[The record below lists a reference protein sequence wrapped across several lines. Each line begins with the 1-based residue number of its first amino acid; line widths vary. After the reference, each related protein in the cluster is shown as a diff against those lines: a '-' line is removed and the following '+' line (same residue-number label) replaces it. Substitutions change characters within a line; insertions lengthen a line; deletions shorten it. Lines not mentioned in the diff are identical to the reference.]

1 VGPTRGWRRLGN
13 RPPAP
18 TGRARHESGAGGWAT
33 QQAENGGKEG
43 AGRGSR
49 AAPRKSQQAAR
60 GEKKGGGG
68 GKGGRARVGGGF
80 GWAAGAPSRPKTR
93 EGEKGEGEGEGQAAA
108 GPRQGNRPKRGGLG
122 VFSYFLFSYNL
133 LLSAYFMETKQLHRR
148 EIDVWLGMM
157 QQPKKIFL
165 GFTHT
170 RFRAKSR

>member
-68 GKGGRARVGGGF
+68 GKGGRARVGGVRLGRGGAKSAQDERGGEGGGGGGRAGR
-80 GWAAGAPSRPKTR
+80 GWAAP
-93 EGEKGEGEGEGQAAA
+93 GEPTQE
-108 GPRQGNRPKRGGLG
+108 RGVWG
-122 VFSYFLFSYNL
+122 FFLFS
-133 LLSAYFMETKQLHRR
+133 
-148 EIDVWLGMM
+148 I
-157 QQPKKIFL
+157 
-165 GFTHT
+165 
-170 RFRAKSR
+170 

>member
-1 VGPTRGWRRLGN
+1 VAAARQPPSRTDRASAPRVGRWRLGHAAG
-13 RPPAP
+13 RKRGEGR
-18 TGRARHESGAGGWAT
+18 GRAREP
-33 QQAENGGKEG
+33 
-43 AGRGSR
+43 SR
-49 AAPRKSQQAAR
+49 AK
-60 GEKKGGGG
+60 EKPA
-68 GKGGRARVGGGF
+68 GRARGKERGRGRERRSRARGGGF

-108 GPRQGNRPKRGGLG
+108 GPRQGNRPKRGGFG

-148 EIDVWLGMM
+148 EIDAWLGMM